1 MLSELALASCVLVF
15 ETREK
20 KDNDP
25 REVLPCFSSSLA
37 ATVVTGVEAGV
48 MEVQSEMQQMSAI
61 M

>member
-1 MLSELALASCVLVF
+1 MLSELALASCALVF

-20 KDNDP
+20 KDKDP

-37 ATVVTGVEAGV
+37 ATAVAGVKAGV
-48 MEVQSEMQQMSAI
+48 MEEQSEMQQMSAI